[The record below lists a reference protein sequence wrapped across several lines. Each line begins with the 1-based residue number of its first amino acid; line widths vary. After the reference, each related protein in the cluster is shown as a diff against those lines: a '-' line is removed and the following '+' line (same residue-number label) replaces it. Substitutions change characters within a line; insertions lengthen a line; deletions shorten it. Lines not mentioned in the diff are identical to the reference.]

1 MYRSDGG
8 VRKRPF
14 KEEDISNEYVAVATR
29 HVSQNLLSCTEGDN
43 VRRRLVTNAAT
54 PCSPP
59 RSLRLSRIFPELLPT
74 RSQPRLA
81 GATHLIRSRIMVTIY
96 TSLNVRCLSSVELLG
111 SMTTAAEST
120 GPCRQVSAHTKT
132 RQWSNCRRH
141 RPVIHILWTLPKQYR
156 FRIQGTEAVSSNF
169 RLCFLSGT
177 CSAHETLLPKEIVTL
192 KSREAALSLLGDPA
206 RLDKTWGAQYL
217 FDTWT

>member
-29 HVSQNLLSCTEGDN
+29 HVSQNLLSRTERDN

-54 PCSPP
+54 PCNPP
-59 RSLRLSRIFPELLPT
+59 SLATPIKDLSRASTNAFAAAPRWSYSSDTKSNHGYSLP
-74 RSQPRLA
+74 L
-81 GATHLIRSRIMVTIY
+81 
-96 TSLNVRCLSSVELLG
+96 SLNVRCLSSVELLG

-132 RQWSNCRRH
+132 RRWSICRRH
-141 RPVIHILWTLPKQYR
+141 RPVIHILLTLPKQYR
-156 FRIQGTEAVSSNF
+156 FRIQGTEAASSNF

-192 KSREAALSLLGDPA
+192 RFREAALNLLGDPA
-206 RLDKTWGAQYL
+206 RLDKT
-217 FDTWT
+217 